1 MRTRDRIHGLRS
13 LVMDTRDIDRDVS
26 LRIDIRLLGD
36 LLGETL
42 VRQEGPELLALVER
56 VREFTKQ
63 IRGTDDSPANPD
75 AAADLTDLLA
85 DLDIETTMSLVRAFT
100 VFFYLANV
108 AEQSHRLDEE
118 TQRGASGAGE
128 LERVVNAIIE
138 SDRFALPDL
147 QRTLEGLDMRPVFT
161 AHPTE
166 AARRSILS
174 KTTAIA
180 DLLSERSDPRLSD
193 SDGARIVRRI
203 AELID
208 LIWQT
213 NELRDT
219 RPTPVDEARSAIYY
233 FDEIFSEVA
242 GDLFDDFAHQMS
254 RLGVSY
260 PPTLA
265 PISFGT
271 WVGGDRDGNPNVT
284 PGVTFEVLELQ
295 HDRALR
301 ELTEA
306 VEKLAAVLSS
316 SEFIT
321 DISDELARSLVEDA
335 ATLPETARIFR
346 KLSHGEPYRQKCGFI
361 HQRLRNTRQR
371 IAADGI
377 HQPGVDYRGADEL
390 ITDLQ
395 LIYDSLAAHH
405 GTLIAEGVVARLMRR
420 ASAFGFH
427 LATMDIRE
435 HADRHRALITHLF
448 DRIGISDFDQ
458 MTAPDRLRLLTDELA
473 GARPL
478 STLATALPDDLART
492 LDTFHTVRRAHKR
505 FGPDIIESYII
516 SETAGADDVLIA
528 AILARDAGLVD
539 LTADVASIGF
549 VPLFE
554 TIDEVREAHLTM
566 DQLLSSEPYRQLVR
580 LRGDRQEVMLGYSDS
595 NKHGGITTSQWELY
609 RCSRRLR
616 DVAIEH
622 GVELV
627 LFHGRGGTVGRGGGP
642 TGEAIMA
649 QPWGTI
655 QGRIKITEQGEV
667 IADKYGLPQ
676 LAADNMELALAATLE
691 ATVFHQSS
699 RKTATLLARWD
710 AAMSE
715 ISDAAYA
722 MYRSLV
728 DDPRLVDYFL
738 TSTPVDELGS
748 MKIGSRPSRRPGGGK
763 DNVGLGGLR
772 AIPWV
777 FGWTQTRQ
785 IIPGWFGVG
794 TGLQT
799 ARDAG
804 HGELIAEMYKD
815 WAFFRAFISNV
826 EMTLAKTDLT
836 VASRYVDTLV
846 EPDTASLFQ
855 TIEAEHDRSLEQ
867 ILLITGGTT
876 LVDRYPTLRH
886 TLTVRDRYLDP
897 ISYLQVALLE
907 RARTAGSVDADLE
920 RALLLTVNGLAAGLR
935 NTG

>member
-1 MRTRDRIHGLRS
+1 ME
-13 LVMDTRDIDRDVS
+13 VADTDRDIL
-26 LRIDIRLLGD
+26 LRRDIRLLGD

-42 VRQEGPELLALVER
+42 VRQEGPELLTLVER
-56 VREFTKQ
+56 VRDFTKR
-63 IRGTDDSPANPD
+63 IRGTDEIPANPG
-75 AAADLTDLLA
+75 AATELTSILA
-85 DLDIETTMSLVRAFT
+85 ALDIETTMSLVRAFT

-108 AEQSHRLDEE
+108 AEQSHRLDED
-118 TQRGASGAGE
+118 TQRGASGVGE
-128 LERVVNAIIE
+128 LERVVSAIAD
-138 SDRFALPDL
+138 SDRFAPSDL
-147 QRTLEGLDMRPVFT
+147 QETLEDLDMRPVFT

-180 DLLSERSDPRLSD
+180 DMLNDRSDPRLSPAD
-193 SDGARIVRRI
+193 DARIVRRI

-242 GDLFDDFAHQMS
+242 GDLFDEFAYQVS
-254 RLGVSY
+254 RLGVTY

-284 PGVTFEVLELQ
+284 PDVTFEVLELQ

-301 ELTEA
+301 ELTTA
-306 VEKLAAVLSS
+306 VEELSAELSS
-316 SEFIT
+316 SDFIT
-321 DISDELARSLVEDA
+321 EISNELARSLTDDA
-335 ATLPETARIFR
+335 AFLPETARVFR
-346 KLSHGEPYRQKCGFI
+346 KLSKGEPYRQKCGFI
-361 HQRLRNTRQR
+361 HQRLRNTRKR
-371 IAADGI
+371 IAADGA
-377 HQPGVDYRGADEL
+377 HQPGTDYRDSREL
-390 ITDLQ
+390 VADLQ
-395 LIYDSLAAHH
+395 LIYDSLAMHSGQLVAD
-405 GTLIAEGVVARLMRR
+405 GAVARLMRR

-435 HADRHRALITHLF
+435 HADRHRTLISHLL
-448 DRIGISDFDQ
+448 DRVGTTGFEEMPRDKRVD
-458 MTAPDRLRLLTDELA
+458 LLASELA

-478 STLATALPDDLART
+478 SSLATTLPEDLGRT
-492 LDTFHTVRRAHKR
+492 LNTFHTVRRALKR

-516 SETAGADDVLIA
+516 SETSGADDVLTA

-539 LTADVASIGF
+539 LTAGVAAIGF

-554 TIDEVREAHLTM
+554 TIDEVRAAHLTM
-566 DQLLSSEPYRQLVR
+566 EQLLSCEPYRELVR

-609 RCSRRLR
+609 RCSRALR
-616 DVAIEH
+616 DVAIRH

-691 ATVFHQSS
+691 ATAFHQSS
-699 RKTATLLARWD
+699 RKTAAVLERWD
-710 AAMSE
+710 TAMSD
-715 ISDAAYA
+715 ISDAAFA

-738 TSTPVDELGS
+738 TSTPVDELGA

-794 TGLQT
+794 TGLRA
-799 ARDAG
+799 AREAG
-804 HGELIAEMYKD
+804 HGDLIAEMYEE

-846 EPDTASLFQ
+846 DPDTASLFKV
-855 TIEAEHDRSLEQ
+855 IETEHDQSLQQ
-867 ILLITGGTT
+867 ILLITGDDA

-907 RARTAGSVDADLE
+907 RARNEGSVDRDLE

>member
-1 MRTRDRIHGLRS
+1 MEAK
-13 LVMDTRDIDRDVS
+13 DIDRDVS
-26 LRIDIRLLGD
+26 LRRDIRLLGD

-42 VRQEGPELLALVER
+42 VRQEGPDLLALVET
-56 VREFTKQ
+56 VRDFTKQ
-63 IRGTDDSPANPD
+63 IRGTEGLPANPE
-75 AAADLTDLLA
+75 AAADLTALLA
-85 DLDIETTMSLVRAFT
+85 ALDIETTMSLVRAFT

-118 TQRGASGAGE
+118 TQRGASGVGE
-128 LERVVNAIIE
+128 LERVVTAIVD
-138 SDRFALPDL
+138 SDRLTVPEL
-147 QRTLEGLDMRPVFT
+147 QRTLENLDMRPVFT

-180 DLLSERSDPRLSD
+180 DLLSERSDPRLSAAD
-193 SDGARIVRRI
+193 DARIVRRI

-213 NELRDT
+213 NELRET

-242 GDLFDDFAHQMS
+242 GDLFDEFSHQVT

-260 PPTLA
+260 PPTSA
-265 PISFGT
+265 PVSFGT

-284 PGVTFEVLELQ
+284 PDVTFEVLELQ

-306 VEKLAAVLSS
+306 VETLAAVLSS

-321 DISDELARSLVEDA
+321 RVSTELRQSLTTDA
-335 ATLPETARIFR
+335 GALPETARVFR
-346 KLSHGEPYRQKCGFI
+346 KLSAGEPYRQKCGFI
-361 HQRLRNTRQR
+361 HQRLRNTRAR
-371 IAADGI
+371 IAADGV
-377 HQPGVDYRGADEL
+377 HEPGVDYQNVGEL
-390 ITDLQ
+390 IADLQ
-395 LIYDSLAAHH
+395 LIYDSLASNH
-405 GTLIAEGVVARLMRR
+405 GELVADGAVARLMRR

-435 HADRHRALITHLF
+435 HADRHRSLITHLLG
-448 DRIGISDFDQ
+448 RIGVTDFED
-458 MTAPDRLRLLTDELA
+458 MTADERVRFLTDELA
-473 GARPL
+473 GGRPL

-492 LDTFHTVRRAHKR
+492 LDTFHTVRRALKR
-505 FGPDIIESYII
+505 FGPDTIESYII

-528 AILARDAGLVD
+528 AILARDAGLID
-539 LTADVASIGF
+539 LTADVASVGF

-554 TIDEVREAHLTM
+554 TIDEVRAAHLTM
-566 DQLLSSEPYRQLVR
+566 DQLLSSEPYRRLVH

-609 RCSRRLR
+609 RCSRALR
-616 DVAIEH
+616 DVAMQH
-622 GVELV
+622 GIELV

-655 QGRIKITEQGEV
+655 HGRIKITEQGEV
-667 IADKYGLPQ
+667 IADKYGLPR

-699 RKTATLLARWD
+699 RKTATVLDRWD
-710 AAMSE
+710 TAMSE
-715 ISDAAYA
+715 ISDAAYTT
-722 MYRSLV
+722 YRSLV

-794 TGLQT
+794 TGLQG

-804 HGELIAEMYKD
+804 HGDLIAEMYED

-846 EPDTASLFQ
+846 EPETASLFKV
-855 TIEAEHDRSLEQ
+855 IEAEHDRSLEQ
-867 ILLITGGTT
+867 ILAITGGNA

-907 RARTAGSVDADLE
+907 RARTSGEVDPDLE